1 MRLKLTE
8 EQLHNLYRGLD
19 LVEQSS
25 ASGTTSG
32 QTLNPPTGTNVDN
45 EKMEKDSPNLSKFL
59 SLSFR
64 AILLNP
70 SRLV

>member
-25 ASGTTSG
+25 ASGTTTG
-32 QTLNPPTGTNVDN
+32 QTLNPSTGTNVDN
-45 EKMEKDSPNLSKFL
+45 EKMEKDSPNLQNF
-59 SLSFR
+59 
-64 AILLNP
+64 
-70 SRLV
+70 